1 MREGS
6 VFLWQHL
13 LKSFN
18 GTIMHLLNIRTWN
31 VHLELFLSDKIHQS
45 YPNLFCCKI
54 NGTLVKHIEEVL
66 NASRESPAFVL
77 QGEHSNYD

>member
-45 YPNLFCCKI
+45 CKI